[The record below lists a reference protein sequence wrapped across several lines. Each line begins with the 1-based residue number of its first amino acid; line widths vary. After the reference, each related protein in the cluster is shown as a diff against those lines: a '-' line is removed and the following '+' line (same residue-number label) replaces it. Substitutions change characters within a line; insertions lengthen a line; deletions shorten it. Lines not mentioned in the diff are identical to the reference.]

1 MKHVNTANEE
11 FLFAEFA
18 FRIRGIRIIIGM
30 RKIVFDIETT
40 NFFTDTGSNDPA
52 SLSIACVCTHDSAT
66 DTYSSYFEEELA
78 KLWPILERADL
89 LIGYNS
95 DHFDIPLLNKYYP
108 GDLRAIQS
116 IDLMKEIQ
124 KALGRRIGLGAVASA
139 TLGKGKIAD
148 GGLAI
153 QWWKQGEKQKVV
165 DYCIDDVRIT
175 KELYDHALRHGKIK
189 YMNGKMA
196 RELPLD
202 TSKWETAREHVL
214 THTLPF

>member
-1 MKHVNTANEE
+1 
-11 FLFAEFA
+11 
-18 FRIRGIRIIIGM
+18 M

-52 SLSIACVCTHDSAT
+52 SLSLACVCVHDSAT
-66 DTYSSYFEEELA
+66 DAYSSFFEEDLPG
-78 KLWPILERADL
+78 LWPLLEQADM

-108 GDLRAIQS
+108 GDLSAIKS
-116 IDLMKEIQ
+116 LDLMKEIQ
-124 KALGRRIGLGAVASA
+124 KVLGRRIGLGAVASA

-153 QWWKQGEKQKVV
+153 GWWKRGEKQKVV

-175 KELYDHALRHGKIK
+175 KELYDHALR
-189 YMNGKMA
+189 NGKVKYLDGKMS
-196 RELPLD
+196 RELLLD
-202 TSKWETAREHVL
+202 TSKWETVREHAL